1 MNRTIGHA
9 ARPFPLAEVSAAER
23 EGEALAFLTK
33 EGTPLTEPASEPPQ
47 ARVRMLRE
55 VFAAVGVRQSILLAS
70 SFRSGSTYVAEL
82 LRQNGVDGLS
92 LERFNTI
99 WHYSTAPDRVFRNA
113 VSAIARSNE
122 NELFTSKIMWPHR
135 NDLARCLRLERSD
148 AAILAESFPDARW
161 LWVKRRDKVRQG
173 ISFWRARKTGRWHV
187 FDQSEEPEL
196 AYDYD
201 EIRECYAE
209 LLTHD
214 ACWEDFFVQAGI
226 NPCIIEYERFCDN
239 VPAQLRKVL
248 QFTGRPVGKDI
259 ATTVELKK
267 QRDGFTE
274 EIYDR
279 FMNDCHRY
287 G

>member
-1 MNRTIGHA
+1 MTMPFTPDPSQVTRLRRRVPPAVSFSDEVGLTLTKLAPKPMNSRVRLLRETFA
-9 ARPFPLAEVSAAER
+9 AAE
-23 EGEALAFLTK
+23 
-33 EGTPLTEPASEPPQ
+33 
-47 ARVRMLRE
+47 
-55 VFAAVGVRQSILLAS
+55 VRQSVLLAS
-70 SFRSGSTYVAEL
+70 TFRSGSTYVAEV
-82 LRQNGVDGLS
+82 LRHNGLAGLS
-92 LERFNTI
+92 LEKFNAI
-99 WHYSTAPDRVFRNA
+99 WQCAGESDRVLRKA
-113 VSAIARSNE
+113 VSEIVQTSEAG
-122 NELFTSKIMWPHR
+122 LFASKIMWSHR
-135 NDLARCLRLERSD
+135 NDLAKCLRLERGD

-173 ISFWRARKTGRWHV
+173 ISYWRARKSGRWHV
-187 FDQSEEPEL
+187 FDDSPEPEIE
-196 AYDYD
+196 YDFD
-201 EIRECYAE
+201 EIRESYAE

-214 ACWEDFFVQAGI
+214 VCWEDFFVQAGI

-239 VPAQLRKVL
+239 VPVQLRKVL